1 MSNVQPWIIK
11 DLASDG
17 GFKSRKLWAF
27 IITLAV
33 GVPLAWF
40 NKLSGEE
47 IAMFLGLFAMY
58 CVGNLVAKQIVTGR
72 NLRRLFTSTSSHA
85 EVAPQSV
92 PTPTPAPIPT
102 PAPEES
108 MIEETY
114 VAELAELKEEN
125 QRLRDQLMRRA
136 ELVDIK
142 SQHELWR
149 EQMLRRAEID
159 ELKRENDQLKEG
171 IMRRIHNIDEME

>member
-1 MSNVQPWIIK
+1 MASMQPWIIK

-27 IITLAV
+27 IITLAA

-58 CVGNLVAKQIVTGR
+58 CTGNLAAKQIVTGR
-72 NLRRLFTSTSSHA
+72 NLRRLFTST
-85 EVAPQSV
+85 APQVEAV
-92 PTPTPAPIPT
+92 PQPIPT
-102 PAPEES
+102 PAPVPAPAPEKS
-108 MIEETY
+108 MIEETRLAKI
-114 VAELAELKEEN
+114 AELNEEN
-125 QRLRDQLMRRA
+125 EKLKDQLMRRS
-136 ELVDIK
+136 ELVDLK

-159 ELKRENDQLKEG
+159 ELKRENERLKEG
-171 IMRRIHNIDEME
+171 IMRRIQSFDEME